1 MWGDASD
8 GEQDGGQKDA
18 SCEQHDGDQ
27 KDASCEPHD
36 GDHEDAS
43 CVPHYGDH
51 EDARCEQHDGD
62 KEDVRRL
69 IHLSRNTRPRSSL
82 CHGHAGSLQKCC
94 KNDKHAIVIK
104 AKGHVGQS
112 NFVGLDWIVL
122 GNTLNWIGLV
132 GFVSIPMYHGEIFIW
147 HIATTKVET
156 GALSKLEEVDL
167 YKKLKSICTRS
178 APALRSIG
186 VHRRWRCR

>member
-1 MWGDASD
+1 MWGEASD

-18 SCEQHDGDQ
+18 SCEQHVGDQ

-36 GDHEDAS
+36 GDHEDA
-43 CVPHYGDH
+43 
-51 EDARCEQHDGD
+51 RCEQHYGD
-62 KEDVRRL
+62 KEDVRGL
-69 IHLSRNTRPRSSL
+69 IHLSRNTCPRSSL

-112 NFVGLDWIVL
+112 NFVELDWIVL
-122 GNTLNWIGLV
+122 GNTLGWIGLV

-147 HIATTKVET
+147 PIATTKVSEMRAT
-156 GALSKLEEVDL
+156 SFEGRRKRRHPKRTLDTTSQK
-167 YKKLKSICTRS
+167 YPGI
-178 APALRSIG
+178 LRGQPWVRPG
-186 VHRRWRCR
+186 V